1 MNNIFDVLPL
11 NFFNIFFK
19 NKTVMS
25 DCLFVLYDY
34 MKEDT
39 AFASLKENIIFELT
53 KYFNN
58 HIVEIEDMESHQAKD
73 KAYYVYR
80 RFKECGWIVEEMG
93 NNYQT
98 YASFEDYAIN
108 ILEALKNLDKE
119 DDIEY
124 SSMVYGIYKSFIS
137 FDIEN
142 GHKILE
148 AEYIR
153 TKELMTKLKNLNT
166 NIKHYIRKLL
176 KDNLKNNLNEVLET
190 LLSDY
195 QVKVIDRAF
204 YNLTTRDNP
213 VKYRNSIVMQI
224 QKIREN
230 DTWRHTI
237 IANIMVTKDL
247 DQMAA
252 QSLFDQQTS
261 YILDAFESIMD
272 LIHEISHK
280 NARFVST
287 ATNRI
292 MFLINVKED
301 ISGKIN
307 EIIKYG
313 QKDPALFDD
322 ISTISLNKYVD
333 DNSLYA
339 PRQPRR
345 IITSKELIQ
354 PQLDEQVRQAALEKM
369 KLNQKYTRVAI
380 EKNILEN
387 LKENKEIRGSQYFEE
402 KGDLALFVL
411 TWLYGYSVHSRYIIE
426 PLDEI
431 VIKDQYRFR
440 DFMIKGAKTNEQ
452 K

>member
-322 ISTISLNKYVD
+322 
-333 DNSLYA
+333 NSLYA

-380 EKNILEN
+380 EKNILES

>member
-1 MNNIFDVLPL
+1 MNNIFDALPL

-339 PRQPRR
+339 PRQLRR

-380 EKNILEN
+380 EKNILES